1 MNSSQKSNLS
11 TPLNPLLKKL
21 NIGFIGAGNMTQA
34 LVRRF
39 VESGTLKPLQIH
51 VSNRT
56 PGKLFKLKELYQV
69 NTYDINEHV
78 VEKCEVIILSVKPQ
92 DMNEAIEP
100 LAEQFTPDQT
110 VISLA
115 TGITMRSLEK
125 MLPSPR
131 IVRLMPNTPSL
142 IGRGVLGY
150 LISNKTE
157 SSVSTLVEDLF
168 LTFGTILELDNEDQ
182 FDALTVSCSAGT
194 GFIFEMMMY
203 WQEWIQEHGFNTED
217 SKKMT
222 IETFIGTAMLAA
234 ESMGIGLEELQNKVT
249 SKKGVTAA
257 GLNSMRELEIE
268 RALRISFEKAAL
280 RSQELSKESRP

>member
-1 MNSSQKSNLS
+1 MNS
-11 TPLNPLLKKL
+11 TNPSASATTFNPMLKKL
-21 NIGFIGAGNMTQA
+21 NVGFIGAGNMTQA
-34 LVRRF
+34 LIRRF
-39 VESGTLKPLQIH
+39 VESGTLKPQQIH

-56 PGKLFKLKELYQV
+56 PGKLLKLREQFQV
-69 NTYDINEHV
+69 NTYDVNEHIV
-78 VEKCEVIILSVKPQ
+78 QKCEIVIISVKPQ
-92 DMNEAIEP
+92 DMNAAIEP
-100 LAEQFTPDQT
+100 LADQFTPEQT

-125 MLPSPR
+125 LLPASR
-131 IVRLMPNTPSL
+131 IVRLMPNTPTL
-142 IGRGVLGY
+142 IGRGVLGF
-150 LISNKTE
+150 LTSAKTNE
-157 SSVSTLVEDLF
+157 SVGVLVQDLF
-168 LTFGTILELDNEDQ
+168 QAFGFILEVDNEDQ

-194 GFIFEMMMY
+194 GFVFEMMMY
-203 WQEWIQEHGFNTED
+203 WQEWILEHGFSIDD

-222 IETFIGTAMLAA
+222 IETFIGAAMLAA
-234 ESMGIGLEELQNKVT
+234 ESMGIDLEELQNKVT

>member
-1 MNSSQKSNLS
+1 MNSAENS
-11 TPLNPLLKKL
+11 TLLTSLNPLLKKL
-21 NIGFIGAGNMTQA
+21 NVGFIGAGHMTQA
-34 LVRRF
+34 LIRRF
-39 VESGTLKPLQIH
+39 VESGTLKPHQIH

-56 PGKLFKLKELYQV
+56 SGKLLKLKEQFQV

-78 VEKCEVIILSVKPQ
+78 VEKCEIIILSVKPQ
-92 DMNEAIEP
+92 DMNAAVEP
-100 LAEQFTPDQT
+100 LADQFTPDQT

-125 MLPSPR
+125 LLPSPR
-131 IVRLMPNTPSL
+131 IVRLMPNTPTL
-142 IGRGVLGY
+142 IGRGVLGF
-150 LISNKTE
+150 ITSAKANE
-157 SSVSTLVEDLF
+157 SVGTLVQDLF
-168 LTFGTILELDNEDQ
+168 QMFGMIMEVDNEDQ

-194 GFIFEMMMY
+194 GFVFEMMMY
-203 WQEWIQEHGFNTED
+203 WQEWIQEHGFNPDE

-222 IETFIGTAMLAA
+222 IETFIGAAMLAA
-234 ESMGIGLEELQNKVT
+234 ESMGIDLEELQNKVT

-280 RSQELSKESRP
+280 RSQELSKESRQ

>member
-1 MNSSQKSNLS
+1 MNSASQSILPVS
-11 TPLNPLLKKL
+11 LNPLLKKL
-21 NIGFIGAGNMTQA
+21 NVGFIGAGNMTQA
-34 LVRRF
+34 LIRRF
-39 VESGTLKPLQIH
+39 VESGTLKPQQIH

-56 PGKLFKLKELYQV
+56 PGKLLKLKEQFQV

-78 VEKCEVIILSVKPQ
+78 VEKCEIVILSVKPQ
-92 DMNEAIEP
+92 DMNAAVEP
-100 LAEQFTPDQT
+100 LADQFMPEQT

-125 MLPSPR
+125 LLPAPR
-131 IVRLMPNTPSL
+131 IVRLMPNTPTL
-142 IGRGVLGY
+142 IGRGVLGF
-150 LISNKTE
+150 ITSTKAND
-157 SSVSTLVEDLF
+157 SVGTLVQDLF
-168 LTFGTILELDNEDQ
+168 QTFGMIMEVDNEDQ

-194 GFIFEMMMY
+194 GFVFEMMMY
-203 WQEWIQEHGFNTED
+203 WQEWIQEHGFNSDE

-222 IETFIGTAMLAA
+222 IETFIGAAMLAA
-234 ESMGIGLEELQNKVT
+234 ESMGIDLEELQNKVT